1 LSSTPQ
7 PEADV
12 TALPSAT
19 AGMRIGLF
27 GGSFNPAHDGHR
39 LVALQC
45 LRRLRLDRIW
55 LLVSPGNPLK
65 DNDALP
71 SLAERVRAT
80 RELMR
85 HPDIEV
91 TGFEAAHG
99 LRYTYDAVHYLT
111 QRRRSAKF
119 VWIMGADNLVQF
131 DRWERWRDIA
141 ASVPIAVY
149 ARPGFTRQATA
160 SPAALSLRSRRI
172 PESEA
177 ETLADREPPVWVY
190 LHGIT
195 SAQSSTAIR
204 ATRKGGGD

>member
-1 LSSTPQ
+1 VPQ
-7 PEADV
+7 EDADI
-12 TALPSAT
+12 TALPLA
-19 AGMRIGLF
+19 ADGMRIGLF

-45 LRRLRLDRIW
+45 LRRLRLDSIW

-71 SLAERVRAT
+71 PLAERIRAT
-80 RELMR
+80 RELMQ

-99 LRYTYDAVHYLT
+99 FRYTYDAVQYLIE
-111 QRRRSAKF
+111 RRRSTKF

-160 SPAALSLRSRRI
+160 SRAALSLRSRRI

-195 SAQSSTAIR
+195 SPQSSTAIR
-204 ATRKGGGD
+204 ATRKGARD